1 MSTSALAELYSRSLQ
16 PRDAET
22 VAFNNAGHNN
32 LEDGQRLLLW
42 HGSRVT
48 NFAGILR
55 QGLRIAPP
63 EGKSRFTRR
72 PLFLAPSSL
81 LSLSLFKTLSLP
93 LQYIAPSTG
102 YMFGKGLY
110 LADVRSFLS
119 VVRVIER
126 LTCRARWCQRFAGI
140 CSAYDVY

>member
-1 MSTSALAELYSRSLQ
+1 MRTSALAELYSCLLQ

-22 VAFNNAGHNN
+22 VAFNDAGHNN

-72 PLFLAPSSL
+72 PLPCTFLFPF
-81 LSLSLFKTLSLP
+81 SLFKPLSLP

-140 CSAYDVY
+140 CLAYNVY